1 MLPDTPEPEELV
13 HTTARGADCGQLMS
27 REPRPPEE
35 ADGRASHTALSSPLR
50 LILMPFTSPS
60 RDPRVPRR
68 LPKLEGVA
76 APAAPA
82 DDAALSALGRDGD
95 GPRGGIVART
105 VEERE
110 AAGNNTWGGGAEG
123 NEAEDRYLVPA
134 YPYSVTVVAVMADAR
149 LDVVREK
156 EAAARRPPQASS
168 LDCCGS
174 APVIRSARGN
184 ARKGD
189 ASGLWDT
196 GGD

>member
-1 MLPDTPEPEELV
+1 
-13 HTTARGADCGQLMS
+13 
-27 REPRPPEE
+27 
-35 ADGRASHTALSSPLR
+35 
-50 LILMPFTSPS
+50 MPFTSPS
-60 RDPRVPRR
+60 RDPRVLRR

-76 APAAPA
+76 APFGVPAASA

-110 AAGNNTWGGGAEG
+110 AAGDNTWGGGAEG

-174 APVIRSARGN
+174 TPVIRSAQGN

>member
-1 MLPDTPEPEELV
+1 MPSSCHDHDHEDWLAVGRPKGWPLRSAPP
-13 HTTARGADCGQLMS
+13 R
-27 REPRPPEE
+27 RPPV
-35 ADGRASHTALSSPLR
+35 T
-50 LILMPFTSPS
+50 
-60 RDPRVPRR
+60 
-68 LPKLEGVA
+68 
-76 APAAPA
+76 
-82 DDAALSALGRDGD
+82 LGRDGD

-110 AAGNNTWGGGAEG
+110 AAGDNTWGGGAEG

-149 LDVVREK
+149 LDVVRE
-156 EAAARRPPQASS
+156 EATARRPPQASS

>member
-1 MLPDTPEPEELV
+1 MTRRSPLSAAT
-13 HTTARGADCGQLMS
+13 G
-27 REPRPPEE
+27 
-35 ADGRASHTALSSPLR
+35 TAL
-50 LILMPFTSPS
+50 
-60 RDPRVPRR
+60 
-68 LPKLEGVA
+68 
-76 APAAPA
+76 
-82 DDAALSALGRDGD
+82 D

-110 AAGNNTWGGGAEG
+110 AAGEDTWGGGAEG
-123 NEAEDRYLVPA
+123 NEAEDRYLVRA

-168 LDCCGS
+168 LDCCES

>member
-1 MLPDTPEPEELV
+1 MYLTHRRAGGACAHDRTGGRLRPVNVKGAAAKRP
-13 HTTARGADCGQLMS
+13 TAA
-27 REPRPPEE
+27 PATWP
-35 ADGRASHTALSSPLR
+35 ALSSPLR

-68 LPKLEGVA
+68 LPKLKGVA
-76 APAAPA
+76 APFGVPAASA

-110 AAGNNTWGGGAEG
+110 AAGDNTWGGGAEA
-123 NEAEDRYLVPA
+123 NEAEDRYLVRA
-134 YPYSVTVVAVMADAR
+134 YPHSVTVVAVMADAR

-168 LDCCGS
+168 LDCCES

-189 ASGLWDT
+189 ASGL
-196 GGD
+196 